1 MTQRLRNEMEME
13 TDTETKT
20 KTKTETETQMQMQTA
35 APARAWTE
43 GCLLGCI
50 ALRSQTRLNDG
61 D

>member
-20 KTKTETETQMQMQTA
+20 ETETETQMQMQTA
-35 APARAWTE
+35 APARAWTG